1 MPLQAFSGRAGIYFE
16 PRADGQRMPSS
27 AYAVLWMPRSTYHE
41 VVLLMQTHSIIC
53 GLARIGDRHGVR
65 CLKAHEEELHK
76 LLRPTVAWVDRSK
89 LKIYEA
95 GPWPFGTQK
104 SNIVKALSAF
114 GWRARPTQ
122 PCPGNKGGLWFTIE
136 AECAPPQKPYTL
148 LNPKPSTLNPK
159 PY

>member
-1 MPLQAFSGRAGIYFE
+1 
-16 PRADGQRMPSS
+16 MPSS

-114 GWRARPTQ
+114 GEAYRAAKARAAASTRP
-122 PCPGNKGGLWFTIE
+122 E
-136 AECAPPQKPYTL
+136 AQQQTVAKVFAALALAAARLKPAPVSFDGFL
-148 LNPKPSTLNPK
+148 PKDHF
-159 PY
+159 